1 MAIEKIDGGSFKSN
15 PSEIVDLGSFLD
27 GGVQLPIRPPLF
39 VDDIPTKRIIG
50 EEFIENGTGAGTQT
64 DIGKFQLYLSRDTK
78 NAVEEIIIDLIPQVL
93 SYSYTPNFTAQS
105 TLGRLSPIYLY
116 SGGSE
121 ETYSFSLTLHEDE
134 VIKYQKGKYKS
145 LEEFVDK
152 LKSLSYPY
160 TDNEGFQVYNK
171 VTLILGE
178 ISGKGILNTE
188 VAWKKPLRNGKYILA
203 EVTFT
208 FTLESKFSPAITTTK
223 KVLYEGGEYTIL
235 SSMAISYRDSDSYH
249 ERFDDIINT
258 YGITTP
264 NLLDI
269 SDKEYQDVIVS
280 ASTKA
285 FNRAQEQLKDIRD
298 SFIVLDST
306 KQINDELAFL
316 VSFIDKDI
324 SKITK
329 KDLELLKNKNA
340 KEKIRKYVED
350 YYAKKLNT
358 ELVAG
363 EIQLIIDS
371 LENILDVLR
380 TASQGVLEFGSN
392 S

>member
-1 MAIEKIDGGSFKSN
+1 MAI
-15 PSEIVDLGSFLD
+15 
-27 GGVQLPIRPPLF
+27 
-39 VDDIPTKRIIG
+39 KRIVG

-160 TDNEGFQVYNK
+160 TDNDGFQVYNK

-188 VAWKKPLRNGKYILA
+188 VTWKKPLRNGKYILA
-203 EVTFT
+203 EVTFN
-208 FTLESKFSPAITTTK
+208 FVLESKFSPAITTTK

-235 SSMAISYRDSDSYH
+235 SSMAISYRDYDSYQ
-249 ERFDDIINT
+249 ERFGNIINT

-264 NLLDI
+264 NLLDV
-269 SDKEYQDVIVS
+269 SDKEYKNVIVG

-306 KQINDELAFL
+306 KRINTELAFL

-324 SKITK
+324 SKITE
-329 KDLELLKNKNA
+329 KDLKLLKDRNA

-350 YYAKKLNT
+350 YYAKKLNE
-358 ELVAG
+358 ELVEG
-363 EIQLIIDS
+363 EIQNIIDS